1 MVKPAPQAIAR
12 IRPNLSAIIW
22 WLTDSLGAIPIA
34 VAIALAVDAW
44 MGARTGMLW
53 ASLLFMIGGCLR
65 AMAVFRAKVA
75 GQSAAIAATT
85 RLRAMV
91 HPALLSTRMI
101 RGSHVG
107 EDMQLAVDS
116 IIATEGQVARFLPLR
131 VASGLSPFFIA
142 LAVAP
147 ASWIASLILLA
158 TLVPFVLALVLAGS
172 AAARRAE
179 RQHVALN
186 RLAGLFVDRLRNL
199 PAILSFAAEDR
210 VARHLGEAA
219 RQVAERTLD
228 VLSIAFASS
237 AILEFFAALSVAL
250 VAVYCGFSLL
260 GLLPF
265 PAPEH
270 LTGLR
275 AFFTLAL
282 APEFYL
288 AMRRLA
294 AAYHDKQQGAAAMAA
309 LNAEMARIPVAVE
322 PITVHAQ
329 LAGHGAAFAHVG
341 GERIGPLDWCWSSP
355 GLHAIAGPTGAG
367 KSTLLL
373 GLIGHVP
380 LVAGQITTDG
390 AAFAPA
396 ALNAAIGWAG
406 QQLALLQGNMRDNL
420 AMGQAEDGAMTDCL
434 QSLGL
439 SAMLAQRGGLGTTL
453 DHRGSGLSGGERR
466 RIGLARAILSGRQ
479 ILLLDEPT
487 ADLDDTTA
495 ATIRSVLGRLATD
508 HLVIVAT
515 HDAKLVTMAET
526 VLRIAS

>member
-12 IRPNLSAIIW
+12 IRPNPSAVIW

-34 VAIALAVDAW
+34 AAIALAVDAR

-53 ASLLFMIGGCLR
+53 ACLLFIVGGCLR
-65 AMAVFRAKVA
+65 AMAVFRANTV
-75 GQSAAIAATT
+75 GQSAAMAATA
-85 RLRAMV
+85 RLRAIV
-91 HPALLSTRMI
+91 HPALLPTRMI
-101 RGSHVG
+101 RGSLVG

-131 VASGLSPFFIA
+131 AASGLSPLLIA
-142 LAVAP
+142 VAVAP
-147 ASWIASLILLA
+147 ASWISSLIMLA

-179 RQHVALN
+179 SQHVALN

-199 PAILSFAAEDR
+199 PTILGLAAEDR

-219 RQVAERTLD
+219 RQVAKRTMD
-228 VLSIAFASS
+228 VLGTAFASS

-260 GLLPF
+260 ELLPF

-294 AAYHDKQQGAAAMAA
+294 AAYHDKQQGDAAMAA

-322 PITVHAQ
+322 PIAVPSQ
-329 LAGHGAAFAHVG
+329 IAGHGVAFAHIG
-341 GERIGPLDWCWSSP
+341 GETIGPFDWSWSRP
-355 GLHAIAGPTGAG
+355 GLHAIAGPTGTG
-367 KSTLLL
+367 KSTVLL
-373 GLIGHVP
+373 GLIGQVP
-380 LVAGQITTDG
+380 LVAGKIVADG

-396 ALNAAIGWAG
+396 ALNPAIGWAG
-406 QQLALLQGNMRDNL
+406 QQVALRPGSLRTNL
-420 AMGQAEDGAMTDCL
+420 AMGQADNAAMADCL
-434 QSLGL
+434 HSLGL
-439 SAMLAQRGGLGTTL
+439 GPMLARRGGLGMML

-466 RIGLARAILSGRQ
+466 RIGLARAILSGRP

-487 ADLDDTTA
+487 ADLDEATA

-515 HDAKLVTMAET
+515 HDAALVAMAAT
-526 VLRIAS
+526 VLRIAA

>member
-12 IRPNLSAIIW
+12 IRPNPSAVIW

-34 VAIALAVDAW
+34 AAIALAVDART
-44 MGARTGMLW
+44 GARTGMLW
-53 ASLLFMIGGCLR
+53 ASLLFMVGGCLR
-65 AMAVFRAKVA
+65 AMAVFRANIV

-85 RLRAMV
+85 RLRALV
-91 HPALLSTRMI
+91 HPALLPTRML
-101 RGSHVG
+101 RGSLVG
-107 EDMQLAVDS
+107 EDMHLAVDS

-131 VASGLSPFFIA
+131 AASGLSPLLIA
-142 LAVAP
+142 LAVAA
-147 ASWIASLILLA
+147 ASWIASLIMVA

-179 RQHVALN
+179 SQHVALN

-199 PAILSFAAEDR
+199 PAILGFAAEDR

-219 RQVAERTLD
+219 RQVARRTMD
-228 VLSIAFASS
+228 VLGIAFASS

-275 AFFTLAL
+275 AFFTLAM

-294 AAYHDKQQGAAAMAA
+294 AAYHDKQQGEAAMAA
-309 LNAEMARIPVAVE
+309 LNAEMAKIPVAVE
-322 PITVHAQ
+322 PIAVPLQ
-329 LAGHGAAFAHVG
+329 IAGKGVAFAHVG
-341 GERIGPLDWCWSSP
+341 GETIGPLDWRWSSP
-355 GLHAIAGPTGAG
+355 GLHAIAGPTGTG

-373 GLIGHVP
+373 GLIGQVP
-380 LVAGQITTDG
+380 LVAGKIVVDG
-390 AAFAPA
+390 AVFAPA

-406 QQLALLQGNMRDNL
+406 QQVALLPGSLRTNL
-420 AMGQAEDGAMTDCL
+420 SMGQADDAAMADCL
-434 QSLGL
+434 HSLGL
-439 SAMLAQRGGLGTTL
+439 GPMLVQRGGLGTTL

-466 RIGLARAILSGRQ
+466 RIGLARAMLSGRP

-487 ADLDDTTA
+487 ADLDEATA

-515 HDAKLVTMAET
+515 HDAELVAMAET
-526 VLRIAS
+526 VLRIA